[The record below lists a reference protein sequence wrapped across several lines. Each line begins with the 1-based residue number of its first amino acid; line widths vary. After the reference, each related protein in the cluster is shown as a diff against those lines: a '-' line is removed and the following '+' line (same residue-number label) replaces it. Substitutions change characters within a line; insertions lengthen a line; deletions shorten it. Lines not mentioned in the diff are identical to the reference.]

1 MRLGWTHRPVAFISL
16 SRRTRVRLAARCSA
30 ASLLLLAFAS
40 LGDRGAFVLILGFHV
55 FLFLLLLLARGVASF
70 LRGAAA
76 LLGGIRGLIGDDEII
91 FEEKLNR
98 LELGVRFPPN
108 PDPGLFPST
117 LRASGAWMT
126 SSWRSSIW

>member
-1 MRLGWTHRPVAFISL
+1 MRF
-16 SRRTRVRLAARCSA
+16 AARCSA
-30 ASLLLLAFAS
+30 ASLLLLALSS

-55 FLFLLLLLARGVASF
+55 FFLLLLLLARGVASF

-76 LLGGIRGLIGDDEII
+76 LLGGIRGLIRDDEII
-91 FEEKLNR
+91 LEEKLDR

-108 PDPGLFPST
+108 PNPALFPST